1 MRASEVTDPVRVA
14 ELRRSPMMRGW
25 ALAATIA
32 AAVAI
37 ALLLVGL
44 VLS

>member
-1 MRASEVTDPVRVA
+1 MRASEVTGPVRVA

-25 ALAATIA
+25 ALAATLA

-37 ALLLVGL
+37 ALLVVG
-44 VLS
+44 VVVS